1 MRLLL
6 LAVCLQCSLSAVT
19 QEINIIPKP
28 LKLTQPVKGSFS
40 LKKRITVSNL
50 FPANSKQAGYVTN
63 YLADYLKKYY
73 GIEMTVAEKGG
84 KADITLF
91 PTRMPTGGSLAYRL
105 LISNNGIRIEAN
117 FEEAAF
123 HGVQS
128 LIQLLPV
135 DEKTSVALPFVSIYD
150 EPRFQYRGMHLDIG
164 RHYQSIAFIKRYID
178 FLAFHK
184 LNTFH
189 WHLTEDQGW
198 RMEIKRY
205 PELTAIGSKRNGT
218 IIGRYPGKGNDNK
231 PHEGFYT
238 QAQIKEVV
246 QYAKERFIEVIPE
259 IEMPGHSSAAIA
271 AYPWLSCF
279 PAKPTEIPANMISAK
294 SIEEQKNGRIK
305 LVQETWGVFDDVFCA
320 GNDSVFTFL
329 QHVIDEVITLFP
341 SKYFHIGGDECPKTH
356 WKQCPRCQQRM
367 KDLGLKDEHEL
378 QSYFVQRI
386 EKYLNSKGKTLIGW
400 DEILEGG
407 LAPNAIVMSWR
418 GEAGG
423 IEAAKQKHQVIMTPG
438 KPVYFDHSQS
448 RNEDS
453 VTIGGYNPI
462 EAVYAYEPVPKE
474 LNADAKYV
482 LGAQANV
489 WTEYMNNTKKIE
501 YMIFPRM
508 AALSEVLWSTKE
520 NKNWEDFEKRLPV
533 QMKRYEMMGL
543 NYSKA
548 YYEVNTTVIPAQ
560 DLNSVTL
567 KISSRN
573 PLLPI
578 RVEEYLPEKEDVSVA
593 VYDSNGTILR
603 YETVQKG
610 SPLLSK
616 AFMLDPANNMISI
629 RQSALYKIMLCNSN
643 DNSGANC
650 ATPLSLLFQN
660 FTFSKSTGKK
670 ITLTSPPSNSY
681 PGDGAFT
688 LVNGII
694 NEKGLARSQ
703 EFLGFSGTDCEA
715 VIDLGKQDTINQVTV
730 FIFSQPSSWIWSPA
744 SFTVEISP
752 DGQKYTPVVDAGPPN
767 AHDGNKVQLNFQG
780 TAGRFIKVHLRSKGI
795 IPEGHPGAGN
805 KAWLFVSEIQVW

>member
-6 LAVCLQCSLSAVT
+6 LLTTLLSFAFLNA

-28 LKLTQPVKGSFS
+28 PLLEIKQGNFLITPTTVIVLGDGSEKESASFFNQHLKTYYGFQLKIVKASTKNFIRFSKIPSEPPPVKEQYR
-40 LKKRITVSNL
+40 LI
-50 FPANSKQAGYVTN
+50 
-63 YLADYLKKYY
+63 
-73 GIEMTVAEKGG
+73 VAE
-84 KADITLF
+84 
-91 PTRMPTGGSLAYRL
+91 
-105 LISNNGIRIEAN
+105 NGITITATTYS
-117 FEEAAF
+117 
-123 HGVQS
+123 GVFYGMQT

-135 DEKTSVALPFVSIYD
+135 PGEKAKSANYKLSIPQLIIED
-150 EPRFQYRGMHLDIG
+150 KPRFQYRGMHLDIG
-164 RHYQSIAFIKRYID
+164 RHFQPVAFIKRYID
-178 FLAFHK
+178 FLAYHK
-184 LNTFH
+184 LNKFH

-198 RMEIKRY
+198 RIEIKRY
-205 PELTAIGSKRNGT
+205 PELTTIGSKRNGT

-238 QAQIKEVV
+238 QAQVKEVV
-246 QYAKERFIEVIPE
+246 QYAKERFVEVIPE

-279 PAKPTEIPANMISAK
+279 PEKPTAIPANMISAK

-320 GNDSVFTFL
+320 GNDFVFIFL
-329 QHVIDEVITLFP
+329 QNVIDEVIALFP
-341 SKYFHIGGDECPKTH
+341 SNYFHIGGDECPKTH
-356 WKQCPRCQQRM
+356 WKICSKCQQRM
-367 KDLGLKDEHEL
+367 KELGLKDEHEL
-378 QSYFVQRI
+378 QSWFVQRI

-448 RNEDS
+448 KNEDS

-462 EAVYAYEPVPKE
+462 EAVYAYDPVPKE
-474 LNADAKYV
+474 LNEEEGKYV

-508 AALSEVLWSTKE
+508 AALSEVLWSK
-520 NKNWEDFEKRLPV
+520 NKDWSDFERRLPV

-548 YYEVNTTVIPAQ
+548 YYDIQETIKPTDDYSGVLWELKSKNKNRVIHIG
-560 DLNSVTL
+560 NSPGHHSGYTYQEPI
-567 KISSRN
+567 KIKNSIEFRISSSDTTTNSR
-573 PLLPI
+573 LFH
-578 RVEEYLPEKEDVSVA
+578 Y
-593 VYDSNGTILR
+593 
-603 YETVQKG
+603 
-610 SPLLSK
+610 
-616 AFMLDPANNMISI
+616 
-629 RQSALYKIMLCNSN
+629 YK
-643 DNSGANC
+643 
-650 ATPLSLLFQN
+650 Q

-670 ITLTSPPSNSY
+670 ITLTTPPSNSY

-694 NEKGLARSQ
+694 NEKGRERSH
-703 EFLGFSGTDCEA
+703 EILGFSGTDCEA
-715 VIDLGKQDTINQVTV
+715 VIDLGKLDTISNVTAH
-730 FIFSQPSSWIWSPA
+730 IFSQPISWIWPPS
-744 SFTVEISP
+744 SFTVQTSV
-752 DGQKYTPVVDAGPPN
+752 DGINFSAIVDVGPPVLN
-767 AHDGNKVQLNFQG
+767 ENKVQLNFPAHV
-780 TAGRFIKVHLRSKGI
+780 TRYVKVFIKNKGI
-795 IPEGHPGAGN
+795 IPEGNPGAGN
-805 KAWLFVSEIQVW
+805 KAWLFVSEIMVN